1 MPPFPSPC
9 GDITCMHVH
18 AQFCLTLRPHGLY
31 PLGSSVHGIFQ
42 ARILEWVAISFS
54 RGSSQPRDQT
64 CISCIDRWI
73 LYHCTTW
80 EAQHHIDSLK
90 SAQWE
95 CLSYRNQQMLHNI
108 RTLIFLLEN
117 WLLNFYQHTT
127 DIKIPVRNTENNA
140 VETDRS
146 LLGGISGKHY
156 CGCTAGIPEPASQK
170 LISS

>member
-1 MPPFPSPC
+1 MLSCGRLSVTPPVSS
-9 GDITCMHVH
+9 DH
-18 AQFCLTLRPHGLY
+18 AI
-31 PLGSSVHGIFQ
+31 SQ
-42 ARILEWVAISFS
+42 ARILEWVVISSS
-54 RGSSQPRDQT
+54 RGSSWPRDQT
-64 CISCIDRWI
+64 RISRISCVGRWI
-73 LYHCTTW
+73 LYHYTTW

-95 CLSYRNQQMLHNI
+95 CLSYRSQQMLHNI
-108 RTLIFLLEN
+108 RALIFPLEN

-146 LLGGISGKHY
+146 LLGGISGKPY